1 MKKLIKMI
9 CLAPLLS
16 IFFLS
21 GCSDDG
27 KTRIGIIQIVEHESL
42 DNLREEFISE
52 LGKMGYKKGEN
63 AELDIQIAGGDLS
76 NCSSIAQK
84 FADERKNLI
93 LAISTPCAQAAANA
107 SKDIPILATAITD
120 FEGAGL
126 VCSKER
132 PGMNVTGVSDLAP
145 IDKIIS
151 LITKLSP
158 GARKIGILYSCTDL
172 SPQYQAKVAE
182 EVVKNMGLEARAY
195 SISQSYEISQVA
207 EKLASEVDALYVPID
222 KITFSAMPQISQIFL
237 SRGKFVVS
245 AEDSM
250 ISQGAAATYGINY
263 GEIGKIAAS
272 QAVKILSGVE
282 KIENMPVEYIK
293 DAKLNLNHE
302 ILDSLKI
309 QIPDELKGES

>member
-1 MKKLIKMI
+1 MREDILFYAFRYA
-9 CLAPLLS
+9 LGRRTAAPS
-16 IFFLS
+16 IV
-21 GCSDDG
+21 GEE
-27 KTRIGIIQIVEHESL
+27 II
-42 DNLREEFISE
+42 
-52 LGKMGYKKGEN
+52 
-63 AELDIQIAGGDLS
+63 
-76 NCSSIAQK
+76 
-84 FADERKNLI
+84 
-93 LAISTPCAQAAANA
+93 
-107 SKDIPILATAITD
+107 
-120 FEGAGL
+120 
-126 VCSKER
+126 
-132 PGMNVTGVSDLAP
+132 
-145 IDKIIS
+145 
-151 LITKLSP
+151 
-158 GARKIGILYSCTDL
+158 
-172 SPQYQAKVAE
+172 
-182 EVVKNMGLEARAY
+182 KNMGLEARSY
-195 SISQSYEISQVA
+195 SISQTYEISQVA
-207 EKLASEVDALYVPID
+207 EKLADEVDALYVPID